1 MENFYLIDYI
11 RKSNILSPELLDA
24 LKYELDKHIYYY
36 GNHFKYPKETR
47 VVRKARIISKVMN
60 DLFFAIQIFK
70 SGKID
75 ITKKII
81 LSNAYFTINA
91 ELRKLNY
98 DVFSPS
104 WCMASDKLVLTTPSI
119 YKKSEEIKKKFSRDS
134 FFELISPR
142 FVKILED
149 FNNELNNFY
158 TRQKISALF
167 VPNDLSFFENFSI
180 QVCKKLNIPS
190 FVFLHGLPGR
200 YNNIDD
206 NRADYLIVWGEK
218 IKINYVKA
226 GVNANKIFVSGHPYY
241 KSITNRNL
249 KFSLED
255 ILVITKTVSGAPP
268 CSNEIRLSDRGNLL
282 LFLYSIENVL
292 KMLGV
297 KAVRFRPHPSENPEW
312 YLEFINSDFY
322 RLDTS
327 SLQESIQR
335 SSLIIGSNSTVFLE
349 SIYYGVN
356 YLIYE
361 PSIDNVDLVNDL
373 LVPPFDGSDS
383 RIPVA
388 KSEEELKYLL
398 INEYR
403 IDPAFFHEYIKTPFD
418 ISFVRQLI

>member
-1 MENFYLIDYI
+1 MKIRLFYL
-11 RKSNILSPELLDA
+11 
-24 LKYELDKHIYYY
+24 
-36 GNHFKYPKETR
+36 
-47 VVRKARIISKVMN
+47 
-60 DLFFAIQIFK
+60 
-70 SGKID
+70 
-75 ITKKII
+75 
-81 LSNAYFTINA
+81 
-91 ELRKLNY
+91 
-98 DVFSPS
+98 
-104 WCMASDKLVLTTPSI
+104 
-119 YKKSEEIKKKFSRDS
+119 
-134 FFELISPR
+134 R
-142 FVKILED
+142 FD
-149 FNNELNNFY
+149 
-158 TRQKISALF
+158 
-167 VPNDLSFFENFSI
+167 
-180 QVCKKLNIPS
+180 
-190 FVFLHGLPGR
+190 
-200 YNNIDD
+200 
-206 NRADYLIVWGEK
+206 
-218 IKINYVKA
+218 
-226 GVNANKIFVSGHPYY
+226 
-241 KSITNRNL
+241 RNL